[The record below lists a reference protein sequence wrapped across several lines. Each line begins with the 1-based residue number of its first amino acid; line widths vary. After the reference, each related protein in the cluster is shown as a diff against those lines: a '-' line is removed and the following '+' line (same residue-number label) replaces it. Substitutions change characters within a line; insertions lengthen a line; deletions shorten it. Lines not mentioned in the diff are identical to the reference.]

1 MSAWVSWV
9 PCKLSS
15 TSCWIARH
23 SFDVGSRILA
33 MEFWMPSTSTGIK
46 SVRVGG
52 PEQNQTALAKL
63 QWKNKCWSIS
73 ILLRSLLCLSMCFQK
88 KERKE
93 KKGKKKLAAHSFVA
107 NSYRR
112 SLHAEVLSQEV
123 GVRSYGSIS
132 CWESDTLLAPY
143 VGSVRWSCWVRWL
156 NGFFVCGNSS
166 NKLWVGYAQVP
177 WTKLRG
183 QKDNIKF
190 SQFSHLTEYCT
201 YTCYY
206 SVDVHF

>member
-1 MSAWVSWV
+1 
-9 PCKLSS
+9 
-15 TSCWIARH
+15 
-23 SFDVGSRILA
+23 
-33 MEFWMPSTSTGIK
+33 MPSTSTGIK

-52 PEQNQTALAKL
+52 PELNQTVLAKL

-73 ILLRSLLCLSMCFQK
+73 ILLRSFLCLSMCFQK
-88 KERKE
+88 EERKE
-93 KKGKKKLAAHSFVA
+93 KKGKKNLAAHSFVA
-107 NSYRR
+107 YSCRR
-112 SLHAEVLSQEV
+112 SLHAEVLSL
-123 GVRSYGSIS
+123 GSRSTVLWVHILLRMWHSSG
-132 CWESDTLLAPY
+132 TLCLQC
-143 VGSVRWSCWVRWL
+143 SVILLSQMIE
-156 NGFFVCGNSS
+156 GFFGCENSS

-177 WTKLRG
+177 WIKLRG